1 MKVGKIAALRDMVPI
16 RPLDRIEAMRI
27 AELQAKR
34 LLELSDVTAP
44 PVPES
49 VIANLPFIQVER
61 FASLPV
67 SGAARW
73 ASQRWVILLNS
84 SESYGRQRFSLA
96 HELKHILDHRF
107 AEVIYS
113 SIPMSEQ
120 QHSIERIC
128 DYFAGCLLMP
138 RSWLLHASMSGNRST
153 RDLATR
159 FETSE
164 VAIRVRLQQI
174 GVDYAARDRC
184 ASGPSTWS
192 SPNSITRY
200 RYSRR
205 HRRPSRIPTERQL
218 HEQRN

>member
-34 LLELSDVTAP
+34 LLELSDVAAP

-61 FASLPV
+61 FTSLPV

-84 SESYGRQRFSLA
+84 SEPYGRQRFSLA

-113 SIPMSEQ
+113 SVPVSERQ
-120 QHSIERIC
+120 DSIERIC

-138 RSWLLHASMSGNRST
+138 RSWLLRAWSGGNQSV
-153 RDLATR
+153 RDLAPR
-159 FETSE
+159 FGTSE

-174 GVDYAARDRC
+174 GLVDATRGRC
-184 ASGPSTWS
+184 ASGWSSWS
-192 SPNSITRY
+192 SPNNIAQY
-200 RYSRR
+200 RYSHR
-205 HRRPSRIPTERQL
+205 HGCPSGVPTAR
-218 HEQRN
+218 

>member
-34 LLELSDVTAP
+34 LLELSNVTAP
-44 PVPES
+44 PVPDS
-49 VIANLPFIQVER
+49 VIADLPFIQVER

-84 SESYGRQRFSLA
+84 SEPYGRQRFSLA

-107 AEVIYS
+107 AEVIYG
-113 SIPMSEQ
+113 SIPLSERE
-120 QHSIERIC
+120 HSIERIC

-138 RSWLLHASMSGNRST
+138 RSWLLHASMSGDRSA
-153 RDLATR
+153 RDLASR

-164 VAIRVRLQQI
+164 IAIRVRLQQI
-174 GVDYAARDRC
+174 GVADAARDRC
-184 ASGPSTWS
+184 ASGRSTWS
-192 SPNSITRY
+192 SANNFTWY
-200 RYSRR
+200 RYSYR
-205 HRRPSRIPTERQL
+205 HRRPPGIPTTRQL
-218 HEQRN
+218 HEQKN